1 MLTTKQHRKKNKK
14 KMKGIGSR
22 NLEEFFLAIK
32 NRLNNET
39 NYLKLL
45 ANKIIQTVMRYRNY
59 SKPPN
64 I

>member
-1 MLTTKQHRKKNKK
+1 
-14 KMKGIGSR
+14 MKGIGSR

-32 NRLNNET
+32 NRLSNET